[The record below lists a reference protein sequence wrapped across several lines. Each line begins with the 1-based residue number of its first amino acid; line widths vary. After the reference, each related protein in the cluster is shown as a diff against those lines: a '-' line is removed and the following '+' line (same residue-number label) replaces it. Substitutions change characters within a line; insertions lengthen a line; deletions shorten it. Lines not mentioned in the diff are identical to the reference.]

1 MKRAAGL
8 LGVLLMVM
16 NAHAKDVLITVD
28 DLPIAGKKL
37 ELYVRTDDF
46 QAAAAL
52 SPGFNRT
59 WHEVDFTKA
68 KVSNEAVDGP
78 MTITIASDGWNPK
91 EPQTLG
97 LQVVADLKAGTVAVK
112 QNDKTLNATLKEL
125 QTPDSGRVT
134 FDCQNILSLDKPG
147 KTHWA
152 TLAMAVTKTKV
163 ESPRIEPHGSLTDT
177 SFAVLI
183 DGYSLVTQRRGIGGS
198 LNAKIRP
205 QGGELKDADLSLQ
218 SFAIGPRLFGTV
230 TQREGGKNLGSG
242 RAVGLI
248 EASVVPDNAIVTL
261 TLHDAV
267 APGGYLKLHLA
278 TKDRRVVAAFGTT
291 PNFNNATHTVD
302 ASGLK
307 LEGDQ
312 LTGPVSITVNPD
324 PWQPKDGKAISGTI
338 NLNARAVQGEWSGG
352 FSFDTRVPAGRING
366 TTDAKPEL
374 KPTAI
379 TLKLENALV
388 GGNEW
393 SNRVFMSFQVDGEKI
408 TGGKIS
414 NNHTKLAGT
423 VDGGTVKITETTLA
437 AMPAIT
443 VTAGGKAV
451 SYTFDVQGVVVGK
464 WAAGTFTTFVDG
476 KKAKTGTFWAGLAK

>member
-1 MKRAAGL
+1 MKLAAGL

-16 NAHAKDVLITVD
+16 NAHAKDVVITVD
-28 DLPIAGKKL
+28 DLPVAGKKL
-37 ELYVRTDDF
+37 ELYVRTGDF
-46 QAAAAL
+46 QTAAAL
-52 SPGFNRT
+52 TPGFNRT
-59 WHEVDFTKA
+59 WHDVDFTKA
-68 KVSNEAVDGP
+68 KVGNEAIDGP
-78 MTITIASDGWNPK
+78 MTITIGSDGWNPK
-91 EPQTLG
+91 EPLTLG
-97 LQVVADLKAGTVAVK
+97 LQVIADLKAGTVVVK
-112 QNDKTLNATLKEL
+112 QNDKALNAALKEL

-134 FDCQNILSLDKPG
+134 FDCQNLLSLDKPG

-152 TLAMAVTKTKV
+152 TLAMAVTKAKV
-163 ESPRIEPHGSLTDT
+163 ELPRIEPHGSLTDT

-198 LNAKIRP
+198 MNTKIRP
-205 QGGELKDADLSLQ
+205 QGGEIKEADLALQ
-218 SFAIGPRLFGTV
+218 SFAIGPRLFGTI
-230 TQREGGKNLGSG
+230 TQREGGKDAGSG
-242 RAVGLI
+242 RVVGII
-248 EASVVPDNAIVTL
+248 EAPVSPDNAIITL

-267 APGGYLKLHLA
+267 GPGGYLKLHLA
-278 TKDRRVVAAFGTT
+278 TKDRRVVSAFGTT

-302 ASGLK
+302 ASAIK
-307 LEGDQ
+307 IDGDTI
-312 LTGPVSITVNPD
+312 TGAVSVTVNPD
-324 PWQPKDGKAISGTI
+324 PWQPKDGKAIRGTI
-338 NLNARAVQGEWSGG
+338 NVNARAVQGEWSGG
-352 FSFDTRVPAGRING
+352 FSFDTRVRDGIVNG
-366 TTDAKPEL
+366 TTDVKTEAKP
-374 KPTAI
+374 TSI

-423 VDGGTVKITETTLA
+423 VDGGTVKITDTNFA

-443 VTAGGKAV
+443 VTAGGKAT